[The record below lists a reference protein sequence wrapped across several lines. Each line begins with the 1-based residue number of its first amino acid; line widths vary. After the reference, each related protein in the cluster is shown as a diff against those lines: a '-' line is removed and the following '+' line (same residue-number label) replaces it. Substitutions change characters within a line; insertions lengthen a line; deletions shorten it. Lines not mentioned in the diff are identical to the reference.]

1 MFVKHVAPYA
11 LIVLWNTDPI
21 LQGGIFNIRDMHRL
35 WYEYDTNLREMD
47 GEIKT
52 SRGAMFTYA
61 FSLITTQ
68 LCYCYDCA
76 FLCFS

>member
-1 MFVKHVAPYA
+1 MSWVTFVKHVAPYA

-21 LQGGIFNIRDMHRL
+21 LQGGIFNIRDMHCL

-61 FSLITTQ
+61 FLFKNILI
-68 LCYCYDCA
+68 
-76 FLCFS
+76 F